1 MKIKRGDDEERS
13 PTQDTN
19 YRTKTGSCNWLV
31 AGLRY
36 DINYSTK
43 ECSRVADN
51 PTLVADQLMDRLL
64 LYLSQT
70 RDAALTSH
78 RTRMHQYVPP
88 QTRRKPGDIDPELYE
103 QMKDYNL
110 DDGVAQPDQQDVQ
123 QDYVYDGHQMTLVI
137 ESDTDLGGQI
147 ETRQSTSGVIAH
159 LDGHIIHW
167 LAKTERM
174 VFNGTTKAE
183 YVGLTRSN
191 ALGKHLTVM
200 LEFFGNKLGREY
212 LLRCDNQAAEHLAT
226 QPNMSE
232 SGRAIDLRYH
242 SIRQDYADGNMRVG
256 GVKSTDNRSDICT
269 KYLQPPLHEAH
280 SAPLFE

>member
-1 MKIKRGDDEERS
+1 
-13 PTQDTN
+13 
-19 YRTKTGSCNWLV
+19 
-31 AGLRY
+31 
-36 DINYSTK
+36 
-43 ECSRVADN
+43 
-51 PTLVADQLMDRLL
+51 
-64 LYLSQT
+64 
-70 RDAALTSH
+70 
-78 RTRMHQYVPP
+78 
-88 QTRRKPGDIDPELYE
+88 
-103 QMKDYNL
+103 
-110 DDGVAQPDQQDVQ
+110 
-123 QDYVYDGHQMTLVI
+123 MTLVI

-147 ETRQSTSGVIAH
+147 ETRQSTSGVIAY

-191 ALGKHLTVM
+191 ALGKHITVM

-212 LLRCDNQAAEHLAT
+212 LLRCDNQAEEHLAT

-242 SIRQDYADGNMRVG
+242 SIRQDYADGRMRVG

-280 SAPLFE
+280 SAPRGGPPGHAGSEEAN

>member
-1 MKIKRGDDEERS
+1 M
-13 PTQDTN
+13 
-19 YRTKTGSCNWLV
+19 
-31 AGLRY
+31 
-36 DINYSTK
+36 
-43 ECSRVADN
+43 
-51 PTLVADQLMDRLL
+51 
-64 LYLSQT
+64 
-70 RDAALTSH
+70 
-78 RTRMHQYVPP
+78 
-88 QTRRKPGDIDPELYE
+88 
-103 QMKDYNL
+103 
-110 DDGVAQPDQQDVQ
+110 
-123 QDYVYDGHQMTLVI
+123 GHQMTLVI

-147 ETRQSTSGVIAH
+147 ETRQSTSGVIAC
-159 LDGHIIHW
+159 LDGHIVHW

-191 ALGKHLTVM
+191 ALM

-242 SIRQDYADGNMRVG
+242 SIRQDCADGNMRVG